1 MKEMYDTERLVIR
14 RACDEDLN
22 DLYTIFGEPKVM
34 GDKVKTYDETLKLMK
49 DAYTN
54 KNQWVVFLKDNLR
67 VICFVQII
75 STGKDEYLIDE
86 YINDTYN
93 TKGMMYE
100 VARTFF
106 RELFD
111 AGAKKVKGMINFVPI
126 SGEKLNDRLNYAGVV
141 NKSDCL
147 VRGK

>member
-1 MKEMYDTERLVIR
+1 MKETYDTERLVIR
-14 RACDEDLN
+14 RACDKDLN

-86 YINDTYN
+86 YINETYN

-100 VARTFF
+100 VARTFC

-111 AGAKKVKGMINFVPI
+111 ASAKKVKGMINFVPI

-147 VRGK
+147 VREK

>member
-14 RACDEDLN
+14 RACDQDLN

-34 GDKVKTYDETLKLMK
+34 GDKVKTYDETVKLMK
-49 DAYTN
+49 DAYSN

-86 YINDTYN
+86 YINETYN

-100 VARTFF
+100 VARTFC

-111 AGAKKVKGMINFVPI
+111 ASAKKVKGMINFVPI

-147 VRGK
+147 VREK